1 MADAATRPAGI
12 LWDVQEEHL
21 SETAFCLN
29 VRERAL
35 LAWNRDLEA
44 LTQDLDERMV
54 AHADAL
60 LVGGKPVMDELVRP
74 VVEDP
79 EQVDGPLVTAAALT
93 MTMGDRALFES
104 VLAAFATA
112 AGKRSLAIG
121 RALELTERLDA
132 NLRLAAYFD
141 AAKPEAKLPWIR
153 VLAARG
159 HDFGRALHGMLSDKD
174 PAMRAAGATA
184 AINSDRAALLR
195 GIEVLL
201 DDPEPAVADAA
212 LHTGLVWG
220 SPLAWSKLKK
230 RALESKDPIQRT
242 HAVALVCA
250 LGEPNI
256 AAGIATWLP
265 DAERRPMALWGLGFC
280 GRIEAADA
288 CLAWLGDKATCQLAG
303 EAFAAITG
311 LPLEDDRY
319 WLRPEPEPPSEL
331 PPLEQDDLDADLTDD
346 PAADL
351 PIPNP
356 EAIAKWWAE
365 IRPRLDGRSRQMLG
379 RAMTGESL
387 IVGLR
392 ELTLRR
398 REVTATELAVRSR
411 GAARLDTRAFG
422 RVQRAR
428 IDALVPI
435 AMRVEVNRGFERI
448 A

>member
-1 MADAATRPAGI
+1 MADVAPRAAGI

-35 LAWNRDLEA
+35 QTWNRNLEG
-44 LTQDLDERMV
+44 LTVDLDERMV

-60 LVGGKPVMDELVRP
+60 LVGGKPVMDTLVRP
-74 VVEDP
+74 MVEDP
-79 EQVDGPLVTAAALT
+79 AQVDGPLVTAAALT
-93 MTMGDRALFES
+93 MTMGDRACFEA
-104 VLAAFATA
+104 VLAAFAVA
-112 AGKRSLAIG
+112 EGKRSVAIG
-121 RALELTERLDA
+121 RALELTERPDA
-132 NLRLAAYFD
+132 TLRLVAYFD
-141 AAKPEAKLPWIR
+141 AAKPEARLPWIG
-153 VLAARG
+153 VLGARG
-159 HDFGRALHGMLSDKD
+159 HDLGRALHGLLGDRD
-174 PAMRAAGATA
+174 PLLRAAGAKA

-201 DDPEPAVADAA
+201 DDPEPAVGDAA
-212 LHTGLVWG
+212 LLTGLVWG
-220 SPLAWSKLKK
+220 SPLAWSRVKK
-230 RALESKDPIQRT
+230 RAIEAKDPIQRAQ
-242 HAVALVCA
+242 AVALVCA
-250 LGEPNI
+250 LGEPNV

-265 DAERRPMALWGLGFC
+265 DPERRPIALWGLGFSA
-280 GRIEAADA
+280 RIEAADA
-288 CLAWLGDKATCQLAG
+288 CLAWLADEDTRQLAG

-311 LPLEDDRY
+311 LPIEDDRF
-319 WLRPEPEPPSEL
+319 WLRPEPEPPSEVL
-331 PPLEQDDLDADLTDD
+331 PLEQDDLDADLTDD

-356 EAIAKWWAE
+356 EAITKWWTE
-365 IRPRLDGRSRQMLG
+365 TRPRLDGRSRQLLG

-392 ELTLRR
+392 ELSLRR
-398 REVTATELAVRSR
+398 REIVALELAVRSR

-428 IDALVPI
+428 LDALVPI
-435 AMRVEVNRGFERI
+435 AARVEVNRGFERI